1 MGKMDVRQRR
11 IWSKV
16 TLGLLIPGDYYF
28 LTLTSSP
35 SSPDIAK
42 SWDIGKKR
50 MFRKGY
56 EFDYYGVR
64 TNEGFGVIHVILRS
78 GKRINISWLR
88 LQWIELHNANQIWIK
103 EIKNFKGIPKYLQ
116 SQGDYRIAGEFCYQH
131 GILKQL
137 QSKWWIYPGWNKIFK
152 QRWKNR
158 YREVDLDGNYVPI
171 DQVLKYWCEWV
182 DWCRTN
188 RKAS

>member
-1 MGKMDVRQRR
+1 MSKMDLARRR

-35 SSPDIAK
+35 DSPDIAR

-56 EFDYYGVR
+56 NFDYYGLR
-64 TNEGFGVIHVILRS
+64 TAEGCGVIHVILRS
-78 GKRINISWLR
+78 AKRINVNWLR
-88 LQWIELHNANQIWIK
+88 LQWIELHNANQLWIR
-103 EIKNFKGIPKYLQ
+103 EIKTSERLARYLQ
-116 SQGDYRIAGEFCYQH
+116 SQGDFRIAGELCYQD
-131 GILKQL
+131 GIVKQL
-137 QSKWWIYPGWNKIFK
+137 QSKWWIYPGWYSRFK
-152 QRWKNR
+152 CFWKGR
-158 YREVDLDGNYVPI
+158 I
-171 DQVLKYWCEWV
+171 DQPVEDRLFAWREWV

-188 RKAS
+188 RR